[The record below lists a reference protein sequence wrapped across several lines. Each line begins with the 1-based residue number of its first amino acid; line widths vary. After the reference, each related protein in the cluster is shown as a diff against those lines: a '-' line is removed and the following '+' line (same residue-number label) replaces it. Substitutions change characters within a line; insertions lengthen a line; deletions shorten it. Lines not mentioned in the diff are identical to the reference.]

1 MIPAVVEN
9 CSTTPGMSTYV
20 REKDLIVPFDFKRGT
35 NEVYFDVSDSTLW
48 YLSTKAFVWTGAVPN

>member
-1 MIPAVVEN
+1 
-9 CSTTPGMSTYV
+9 MSTYV

-48 YLSTKAFVWTGAVPN
+48 YLSTKALVWTGAVPN